1 MTTQTIENQTVTN
14 VKVTLNGES
23 MKELKNMVK
32 KHKHNKKYPALANIK
47 IEVLDHDKIK
57 ATHINVDYDREVQ
70 TEKVIEVLHNS
81 IEAATFL
88 IPVDTIKKLTGIKK
102 ASVYSFETLENGK
115 INFNNNGI
123 SQTIQSNDPESFMKS
138 QQHENM
144 QSHGVINYNDL
155 LKIKDAAISTSKSE
169 TRPIL

>member
-32 KHKHNKKYPALANIK
+32 KHKHNKKYPVLSNIK
-47 IEVLDHDKIK
+47 IDLLDNGKIK
-57 ATHINVDYDREVQ
+57 VTHINVDYDREVQ
-70 TEKVIEVLHNS
+70 TEKVIDVLHSNS
-81 IEAATFL
+81 NASTFL
-88 IPVDTIKKLTGIKK
+88 IPADTIKKLTGIKK
-102 ASVYSFETLENGK
+102 DSIYSFEILENGK

-123 SQTIQSNDPESFMKS
+123 SQTIQSSDPDSFLQS

-144 QSHGVINYNDL
+144 QMHGTI
-155 LKIKDAAISTSKSE
+155 
-169 TRPIL
+169 